1 MMNDERGTGERKM
14 MDDLKNDVG
23 AKKMAAVFGYE
34 APPMPTLVL
43 PVAAVNTAPTRA
55 YEKPRM
61 KTVDRATV
69 IRLIG
74 VVKGL

>member
-1 MMNDERGTGERKM
+1 MMNDEAMNNETMNNEAKGRERNRQFA
-14 MDDLKNDVG
+14 MDV
-23 AKKMAAVFGYE
+23 
-34 APPMPTLVL
+34 PQMPILVL
-43 PVAAVNTAPTRA
+43 PAAAVNTAPVRV

-61 KTVDRATV
+61 TRVDRATV

>member
-1 MMNDERGTGERKM
+1 MNNEAMNNETMNNE
-14 MDDLKNDVG
+14 
-23 AKKMAAVFGYE
+23 AVRREQNRQFARE
-34 APPMPTLVL
+34 APPMPILVL
-43 PVAAVNTAPTRA
+43 PVAAVNIAPMRA

>member
-1 MMNDERGTGERKM
+1 MNDGSMNNETMNNEAMGREQNRQFAM
-14 MDDLKNDVG
+14 
-23 AKKMAAVFGYE
+23 E
-34 APPMPTLVL
+34 APPMPILVL
-43 PVAAVNTAPTRA
+43 PVATVNTAPVRA

>member
-1 MMNDERGTGERKM
+1 MMNDETM
-14 MDDLKNDVG
+14 NN
-23 AKKMAAVFGYE
+23 E
-34 APPMPTLVL
+34 AMRRDENRQFAMEVPPMPTLVL

-55 YEKPRM
+55 YQKPRM

-69 IRLIG
+69 VRLIG

>member
-1 MMNDERGTGERKM
+1 MLDE
-14 MDDLKNDVG
+14 LKNDAG
-23 AKKMAAVFGYE
+23 EGKMAAVFGCE
-34 APPMPTLVL
+34 VPPMPILAL
-43 PVAAVNTAPTRA
+43 PVAAVNTAPEGA

-61 KTVDRATV
+61 KTVARATV